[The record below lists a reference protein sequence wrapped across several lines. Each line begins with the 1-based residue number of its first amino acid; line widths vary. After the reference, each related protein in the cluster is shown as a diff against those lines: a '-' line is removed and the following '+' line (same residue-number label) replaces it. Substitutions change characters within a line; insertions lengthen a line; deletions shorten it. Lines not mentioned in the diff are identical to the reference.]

1 MNSNYL
7 VILRLGQ
14 KRNLNMILSELSL
27 GVTKEQLIKIYGF
40 ATKNKFDV
48 LLVDLDQADINKKFR
63 KNFLDIIND
72 IE

>member
-48 LLVDLDQADINKKFR
+48 LLVDLDEPEYQ
-63 KNFLDIIND
+63 
-72 IE
+72 